1 MSFTKVAP
9 AGIGTEPGTSILIG
23 DSLLHSTGID
33 IGSNTGIGV
42 TIRKHGDAT
51 FTGIVTASA
60 FFGDGSGLEGVSSSG
75 IGTPLS
81 DDDTS
86 DLNKVYYVNQEL
98 SIGSTVT
105 VNHPSSA
112 VASYTH
118 YQDLVVTDDADF
130 IVSDGDTFIPD
141 VLGIRTST
149 STASAATGGRIR
161 AGTITNAGA
170 NGAPNFPNGL
180 TGTAGTFTGN
190 LNVAGVLTY
199 EDVTNVDSV
208 GVVTARAGVNLVGND
223 LNVGSNIKIG
233 NASGI
238 VTATSFSGDGS
249 SLTGVGASF
258 GNSSINTSGII
269 TATSFVGN
277 GAGLTNVSAGK
288 VLQIK
293 HAIKT
298 DTQDFGSIGQGA
310 ETAIPFVASITP
322 SSASN
327 KILVQMMITMD
338 MNTTHGTFATAKK
351 TTGGTTTEPAIGD
364 AASNR
369 HRVTTGTNDN
379 ATSTLRNIHI
389 LFVDTAGTTNQ
400 IDYGF
405 TLSHNDN
412 NPVTI
417 YLNYHGGDSDYSY
430 NGRGVS
436 SIVVTEFEP

>member
-1 MSFTKVAP
+1 MSEIRVTSVVGENGGDRVGLTTGLTVGP
-9 AGIGTEPGTSILIG
+9 LTGT
-23 DSLLHSTGID
+23 
-33 IGSNTGIGV
+33 TGIG
-42 TIRKHGDAT
+42 A
-51 FTGIVTASA
+51 
-60 FFGDGSGLEGVSSSG
+60 
-75 IGTPLS
+75 
-81 DDDTS
+81 
-86 DLNKVYYVNQEL
+86 
-98 SIGSTVT
+98 
-105 VNHPSSA
+105 
-112 VASYTH
+112 
-118 YQDLVVTDDADF
+118 
-130 IVSDGDTFIPD
+130 
-141 VLGIRTST
+141 
-149 STASAATGGRIR
+149 
-161 AGTITNAGA
+161 TITHQGHAQ
-170 NGAPNFPNGL
+170 F
-180 TGTAGTFTGN
+180 
-190 LNVAGVLTY
+190 AGVC
-199 EDVTNVDSV
+199 
-208 GVVTARAGVNLVGND
+208 
-223 LNVGSNIKIG
+223 
-233 NASGI
+233 
-238 VTATSFSGDGS
+238 
-249 SLTGVGASF
+249 
-258 GNSSINTSGII
+258 

-298 DTQDFGSIGQGA
+298 DTQDFGSIAQGA

-322 SSASN
+322 SSSSN

-412 NPVTI
+412 NNVSI
-417 YLNYHGGDSDYSY
+417 YLNYHGGDSDHSY

-436 SIVVTEFEP
+436 SIVLTEFEP

>member
-1 MSFTKVAP
+1 MSEIRVTSVVGENGGDRVGLTTGLTVGP
-9 AGIGTEPGTSILIG
+9 LTGT
-23 DSLLHSTGID
+23 
-33 IGSNTGIGV
+33 TGIGA
-42 TIRKHGDAT
+42 TISHQGHAQ
-51 FTGIVTASA
+51 F
-60 FFGDGSGLEGVSSSG
+60 
-75 IGTPLS
+75 
-81 DDDTS
+81 
-86 DLNKVYYVNQEL
+86 
-98 SIGSTVT
+98 
-105 VNHPSSA
+105 
-112 VASYTH
+112 
-118 YQDLVVTDDADF
+118 
-130 IVSDGDTFIPD
+130 
-141 VLGIRTST
+141 
-149 STASAATGGRIR
+149 
-161 AGTITNAGA
+161 
-170 NGAPNFPNGL
+170 
-180 TGTAGTFTGN
+180 
-190 LNVAGVLTY
+190 AGVC
-199 EDVTNVDSV
+199 
-208 GVVTARAGVNLVGND
+208 
-223 LNVGSNIKIG
+223 
-233 NASGI
+233 
-238 VTATSFSGDGS
+238 
-249 SLTGVGASF
+249 
-258 GNSSINTSGII
+258 

-298 DTQDFGSIGQGA
+298 DTQDFGNISQGA

-322 SSASN
+322 SSSSN

-338 MNTTHGTFATAKK
+338 NGSTHGTFATAKK

-412 NPVTI
+412 NPVAI

>member
-9 AGIGTEPGTSILIG
+9 AGIGTEPGDGYRIG
-23 DSLLHSTGID
+23 NSFLHSTGLNV
-33 IGSNTGIGV
+33 SGII
-42 TIRKHGDAT
+42 TAT
-51 FTGIVTASA
+51 EGGTVAYY
-60 FFGDGSGLEGVSSSG
+60 GDGSNLEGVSSSG

-351 TTGGTTTEPAIGD
+351 TTGGTTTEPAVGD

>member
-1 MSFTKVAP
+1 MSEIRVTSVVGENGGDRVGLTTGLTVGP
-9 AGIGTEPGTSILIG
+9 LTGT
-23 DSLLHSTGID
+23 
-33 IGSNTGIGV
+33 TGIG
-42 TIRKHGDAT
+42 A
-51 FTGIVTASA
+51 
-60 FFGDGSGLEGVSSSG
+60 
-75 IGTPLS
+75 
-81 DDDTS
+81 
-86 DLNKVYYVNQEL
+86 
-98 SIGSTVT
+98 
-105 VNHPSSA
+105 
-112 VASYTH
+112 
-118 YQDLVVTDDADF
+118 
-130 IVSDGDTFIPD
+130 
-141 VLGIRTST
+141 
-149 STASAATGGRIR
+149 
-161 AGTITNAGA
+161 TITHQGHAQ
-170 NGAPNFPNGL
+170 F
-180 TGTAGTFTGN
+180 
-190 LNVAGVLTY
+190 AGVC
-199 EDVTNVDSV
+199 
-208 GVVTARAGVNLVGND
+208 
-223 LNVGSNIKIG
+223 
-233 NASGI
+233 
-238 VTATSFSGDGS
+238 
-249 SLTGVGASF
+249 
-258 GNSSINTSGII
+258 

-298 DTQDFGSIGQGA
+298 DTQDFGNISQGA

-351 TTGGTTTEPAIGD
+351 TTGGTTTEPAVGD

-436 SIVVTEFEP
+436 SIVLTEFEP

>member
-1 MSFTKVAP
+1 MSEIRVTSVVGENGGDRVGLTTGLTVGP
-9 AGIGTEPGTSILIG
+9 LTGT
-23 DSLLHSTGID
+23 
-33 IGSNTGIGV
+33 TGIGA
-42 TIRKHGDAT
+42 TIAHQGHAQ
-51 FTGIVTASA
+51 F
-60 FFGDGSGLEGVSSSG
+60 
-75 IGTPLS
+75 
-81 DDDTS
+81 
-86 DLNKVYYVNQEL
+86 
-98 SIGSTVT
+98 
-105 VNHPSSA
+105 
-112 VASYTH
+112 
-118 YQDLVVTDDADF
+118 
-130 IVSDGDTFIPD
+130 
-141 VLGIRTST
+141 
-149 STASAATGGRIR
+149 
-161 AGTITNAGA
+161 
-170 NGAPNFPNGL
+170 
-180 TGTAGTFTGN
+180 
-190 LNVAGVLTY
+190 AGVC
-199 EDVTNVDSV
+199 
-208 GVVTARAGVNLVGND
+208 
-223 LNVGSNIKIG
+223 
-233 NASGI
+233 
-238 VTATSFSGDGS
+238 
-249 SLTGVGASF
+249 
-258 GNSSINTSGII
+258 

-298 DTQDFGSIGQGA
+298 DTQDFGSIAQGA

-322 SSASN
+322 SSSSN

-436 SIVVTEFEP
+436 SIVLTEFEP

>member
-1 MSFTKVAP
+1 MSEIRVTSVVGENGGDP
-9 AGIGTEPGTSILIG
+9 VGLTTGLTVGPLTGT
-23 DSLLHSTGID
+23 
-33 IGSNTGIGV
+33 TGIG
-42 TIRKHGDAT
+42 A
-51 FTGIVTASA
+51 
-60 FFGDGSGLEGVSSSG
+60 
-75 IGTPLS
+75 
-81 DDDTS
+81 
-86 DLNKVYYVNQEL
+86 
-98 SIGSTVT
+98 
-105 VNHPSSA
+105 
-112 VASYTH
+112 
-118 YQDLVVTDDADF
+118 
-130 IVSDGDTFIPD
+130 
-141 VLGIRTST
+141 
-149 STASAATGGRIR
+149 
-161 AGTITNAGA
+161 TITHQGHAQ
-170 NGAPNFPNGL
+170 F
-180 TGTAGTFTGN
+180 
-190 LNVAGVLTY
+190 AGVC
-199 EDVTNVDSV
+199 
-208 GVVTARAGVNLVGND
+208 
-223 LNVGSNIKIG
+223 
-233 NASGI
+233 
-238 VTATSFSGDGS
+238 
-249 SLTGVGASF
+249 
-258 GNSSINTSGII
+258 

-298 DTQDFGSIGQGA
+298 DTQDFGNISQGA

-322 SSASN
+322 SSSSN

-338 MNTTHGTFATAKK
+338 NGSTHGTFATAKK

-369 HRVTTGTNDN
+369 HRITTGTSDN

-436 SIVVTEFEP
+436 SIVLTEFEP

>member
-1 MSFTKVAP
+1 MSEIRVTSVVGENGGDRVGLTTGLTVGP
-9 AGIGTEPGTSILIG
+9 LTGT
-23 DSLLHSTGID
+23 
-33 IGSNTGIGV
+33 TGIG
-42 TIRKHGDAT
+42 A
-51 FTGIVTASA
+51 
-60 FFGDGSGLEGVSSSG
+60 
-75 IGTPLS
+75 
-81 DDDTS
+81 
-86 DLNKVYYVNQEL
+86 
-98 SIGSTVT
+98 
-105 VNHPSSA
+105 
-112 VASYTH
+112 
-118 YQDLVVTDDADF
+118 
-130 IVSDGDTFIPD
+130 
-141 VLGIRTST
+141 
-149 STASAATGGRIR
+149 
-161 AGTITNAGA
+161 TITHQGHAQ
-170 NGAPNFPNGL
+170 F
-180 TGTAGTFTGN
+180 
-190 LNVAGVLTY
+190 AGVC
-199 EDVTNVDSV
+199 
-208 GVVTARAGVNLVGND
+208 
-223 LNVGSNIKIG
+223 
-233 NASGI
+233 
-238 VTATSFSGDGS
+238 
-249 SLTGVGASF
+249 
-258 GNSSINTSGII
+258 

-298 DTQDFGSIGQGA
+298 DTQDFGSISQGA

-338 MNTTHGTFATAKK
+338 QNTTHGTFATAKK

-412 NPVTI
+412 NAVTI

-436 SIVVTEFEP
+436 SIVLTEFEP

>member
-1 MSFTKVAP
+1 MSEIRVTSVVGENGGDRVGLTTGLTVGP
-9 AGIGTEPGTSILIG
+9 LTGT
-23 DSLLHSTGID
+23 
-33 IGSNTGIGV
+33 TGIG
-42 TIRKHGDAT
+42 A
-51 FTGIVTASA
+51 
-60 FFGDGSGLEGVSSSG
+60 
-75 IGTPLS
+75 
-81 DDDTS
+81 
-86 DLNKVYYVNQEL
+86 
-98 SIGSTVT
+98 
-105 VNHPSSA
+105 
-112 VASYTH
+112 
-118 YQDLVVTDDADF
+118 
-130 IVSDGDTFIPD
+130 
-141 VLGIRTST
+141 
-149 STASAATGGRIR
+149 
-161 AGTITNAGA
+161 TITHQGHAQ
-170 NGAPNFPNGL
+170 F
-180 TGTAGTFTGN
+180 
-190 LNVAGVLTY
+190 AGVC
-199 EDVTNVDSV
+199 
-208 GVVTARAGVNLVGND
+208 
-223 LNVGSNIKIG
+223 
-233 NASGI
+233 
-238 VTATSFSGDGS
+238 
-249 SLTGVGASF
+249 
-258 GNSSINTSGII
+258 

-298 DTQDFGSIGQGA
+298 DTQDFGSISQGA

-338 MNTTHGTFATAKK
+338 QNTTHGTFATAKK

-436 SIVVTEFEP
+436 SIVLTEFEP

>member
-1 MSFTKVAP
+1 MSEIRVTSVVGENGGDRVGLTTGLTVGP
-9 AGIGTEPGTSILIG
+9 LTGT
-23 DSLLHSTGID
+23 
-33 IGSNTGIGV
+33 TGIG
-42 TIRKHGDAT
+42 A
-51 FTGIVTASA
+51 
-60 FFGDGSGLEGVSSSG
+60 
-75 IGTPLS
+75 
-81 DDDTS
+81 
-86 DLNKVYYVNQEL
+86 
-98 SIGSTVT
+98 
-105 VNHPSSA
+105 
-112 VASYTH
+112 
-118 YQDLVVTDDADF
+118 
-130 IVSDGDTFIPD
+130 
-141 VLGIRTST
+141 
-149 STASAATGGRIR
+149 
-161 AGTITNAGA
+161 TITHQGHAQ
-170 NGAPNFPNGL
+170 F
-180 TGTAGTFTGN
+180 
-190 LNVAGVLTY
+190 AGVC
-199 EDVTNVDSV
+199 
-208 GVVTARAGVNLVGND
+208 
-223 LNVGSNIKIG
+223 
-233 NASGI
+233 
-238 VTATSFSGDGS
+238 
-249 SLTGVGASF
+249 
-258 GNSSINTSGII
+258 

-298 DTQDFGSIGQGA
+298 DTQDFGNIAQGA

-322 SSASN
+322 SSSSN

-369 HRVTTGTNDN
+369 HRVTTGTSDN

>member
-1 MSFTKVAP
+1 MSEIRVTSVVGENGGDRVGLTTGLTVGP
-9 AGIGTEPGTSILIG
+9 LTGT
-23 DSLLHSTGID
+23 
-33 IGSNTGIGV
+33 TGIGA
-42 TIRKHGDAT
+42 TISHQGHAQ
-51 FTGIVTASA
+51 F
-60 FFGDGSGLEGVSSSG
+60 
-75 IGTPLS
+75 
-81 DDDTS
+81 
-86 DLNKVYYVNQEL
+86 
-98 SIGSTVT
+98 
-105 VNHPSSA
+105 
-112 VASYTH
+112 
-118 YQDLVVTDDADF
+118 
-130 IVSDGDTFIPD
+130 
-141 VLGIRTST
+141 
-149 STASAATGGRIR
+149 
-161 AGTITNAGA
+161 
-170 NGAPNFPNGL
+170 
-180 TGTAGTFTGN
+180 
-190 LNVAGVLTY
+190 AGVC
-199 EDVTNVDSV
+199 
-208 GVVTARAGVNLVGND
+208 
-223 LNVGSNIKIG
+223 
-233 NASGI
+233 
-238 VTATSFSGDGS
+238 
-249 SLTGVGASF
+249 
-258 GNSSINTSGII
+258 

-298 DTQDFGSIGQGA
+298 DTQDFGSISQGA

-412 NPVTI
+412 NAVTI